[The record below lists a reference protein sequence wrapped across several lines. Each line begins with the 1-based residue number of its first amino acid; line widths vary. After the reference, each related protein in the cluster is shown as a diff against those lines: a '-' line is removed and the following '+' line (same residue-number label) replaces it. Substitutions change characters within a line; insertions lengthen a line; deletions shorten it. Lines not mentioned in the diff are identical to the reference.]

1 MAADTAYVPRES
13 DIHEPSINA
22 ALSSENE
29 ATLVALAKDGDHRAF
44 TRLLEIHDRRV
55 MGVILRFTGN
65 RFDRDD
71 LYQDIFTACYLALPH
86 FNSNCAFYTWLH
98 RIALN
103 QCISFIRSRKTYEP
117 EEDVAAEGENWE
129 RTAQLQAVTN
139 AQKKLLGPQ
148 QIAFHLFYVEQ
159 WPIDNI
165 AVLLECSV
173 STAKTHV
180 HRAREKIR
188 ADEEVRKWN
197 IEI

>member
-1 MAADTAYVPRES
+1 MPCETN
-13 DIHEPSINA
+13 IHEPA
-22 ALSSENE
+22 VEVALSVESE
-29 ATLVALAKDGDHRAF
+29 ATLVALARAGDHRAF
-44 TRLLEIHDRRV
+44 TRLLETHDRRV

-71 LYQDIFTACYLALPH
+71 LYQDIFTACYLALPR
-86 FNSNCAFYTWLH
+86 FNGSCAFYTWLH

-103 QCISFIRSRKTYEP
+103 QCLSFVRSRKTFEP
-117 EEDVAAEGENWE
+117 EEDIAVEGDNWE

-159 WPIDNI
+159 WSIDDI
-165 AVLLECSV
+165 AALLECSV
-173 STAKTHV
+173 STAKTHI